1 MLRRHGCWA
10 DHQRVKILVTGGTG
24 FVGSHVA
31 AALVTAGHDVRV
43 LARHAEQVPVTFGP
57 LGDPELD
64 VAVGDVLDRESVRA
78 AVAGCEAVVHAAAV
92 FSFDSHDRE
101 RMLTTNE
108 QATRAVLEEAVAAGA
123 DPVVHVSSTVALTR
137 RDGSGPDL
145 PLGDVDQPYAAS
157 KVASERV
164 ARELQDRG
172 DPVVTVYPG
181 SVLGPHD
188 PYIGENTLLLEWV
201 VRGWLGVFPA
211 GGLHFV
217 DVRDVAAVVVAAME
231 PGRGPRR
238 YVVPGHHVRSGELH
252 RSVTRVTGRRRPALV
267 LPVPA
272 MMPVLRLSEAAGR
285 RLPQRWHTP
294 VGVEGPTISQCD
306 TIMHD
311 EPARTELGVMPRPL
325 DDTVRD
331 TISWLVDAGLL
342 PKRYALDHSAR

>member
-1 MLRRHGCWA
+1 MK
-10 DHQRVKILVTGGTG
+10 VLVTGGTG

-43 LARHAEQVPVTFGP
+43 LVRRPEQVPVTFGP
-57 LGDPELD
+57 LGDPDLD
-64 VAVGDVLDRESVRA
+64 VVTGDVLDRGSVRS
-78 AVAGCEAVVHAAAV
+78 AVADCDAVVHAAAV

-101 RMLTTNE
+101 RMLATNAE
-108 QATRAVLEEAVAAGA
+108 AARTVLEEALAAGA

-137 RDGSGPDL
+137 RSGSGPDL
-145 PLGDVDQPYAAS
+145 PLGDLEQPYAAS

-201 VRGWLGVFPA
+201 VRGLLGVFPA

-231 PGRGPRR
+231 AGRGPRR
-238 YVVPGHHVRSGELH
+238 YVVPGHHVPSGELH
-252 RSVTRVTGRRRPALV
+252 RTVARVIGRRRPVMV
-267 LPVPA
+267 LPLRA
-272 MMPVLRLSEAAGR
+272 MMPMLVLAEAAGR

-294 VGVEGPTISQCD
+294 VGVEGPSISECN
-306 TIMHD
+306 TVMHD
-311 EPARTELGVMPRPL
+311 EPARTELGVEPRPL
-325 DDTVRD
+325 EETVRD
-331 TISWLVDAGLL
+331 TITWLVDERRL
-342 PKRYALDHSAR
+342 PERYRPA

>member
-1 MLRRHGCWA
+1 MK
-10 DHQRVKILVTGGTG
+10 VLVTGGTG

-43 LARHAEQVPVTFGP
+43 LARRPDQVPVTFGP
-57 LGDPELD
+57 LGNPDLD
-64 VAVGDVLDRESVRA
+64 VVPGDVLDHDSVRT
-78 AVAGCEAVVHAAAV
+78 AVAGCEAVVHAAAI

-108 QATRAVLEEAVAAGA
+108 QATRNVLEEAVAAGA

-137 RDGSGPDL
+137 REGSGPDL
-145 PLGDVDQPYAAS
+145 PVGDVRRPYAAS

-172 DPVVTVYPG
+172 EPVVTIYPG

-238 YVVPGHHVRSGELH
+238 YVVPGHHVQSGELH
-252 RSVTRVTGRRRPALV
+252 RSVARVTGRRRPVMV

-272 MMPVLRLSEAAGR
+272 MMPILRLAETAGR
-285 RLPQRWHTP
+285 RLPERWHTP
-294 VGVEGPTISQCD
+294 IGVEGPSITQCN
-306 TIMHD
+306 TVMYD
-311 EPARTELGVMPRPL
+311 EPARTELAVSPRAL
-325 DDTVRD
+325 DETVRD
-331 TISWLVDAGLL
+331 TISWLVDEGRL
-342 PKRYALDHSAR
+342 PKRYRPTPLGR